1 MDNVLDRAIVFATEA
16 HEGQFRKG
24 TQIPYILHPMEAAAI
39 VGTMT
44 TDNEVI
50 AGAVLH
56 DVVEDT
62 DTTVEQVCELFGDLF
77 DFNND
82 GKLDSFEKAAE
93 FGAFMQMIDS
103 VKNDELTSAGL
114 DPQELSEMGY
124 SERREALE
132 EAGLDPDDYDL

>member
-1 MDNVLDRAIVFATEA
+1 MGI
-16 HEGQFRKG
+16 
-24 TQIPYILHPMEAAAI
+24 
-39 VGTMT
+39 
-44 TDNEVI
+44 
-50 AGAVLH
+50 
-56 DVVEDT
+56 
-62 DTTVEQVCELFGDLF
+62 FGNLF
-77 DFNND
+77 DLNGD
-82 GKLDSFEKAAE
+82 GELDAFEQAAE